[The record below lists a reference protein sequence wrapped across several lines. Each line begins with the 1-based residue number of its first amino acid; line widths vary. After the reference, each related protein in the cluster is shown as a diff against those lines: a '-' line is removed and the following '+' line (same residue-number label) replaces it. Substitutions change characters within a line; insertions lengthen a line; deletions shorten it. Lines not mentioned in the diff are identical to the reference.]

1 MATETDTSRD
11 VGFRRSFSAALPEN
25 AWLHATLIA
34 TVGVIAAPLVLAL
47 VFSTQ
52 SLYEIYTITNLMP
65 GSEGL
70 SNYVELFTE
79 WNFLTYM
86 VNSFVMASIIVVGKI
101 VFAICAATAI
111 VYYDVPYKDAIFF
124 VILLTLMFPLKIRI
138 VPLFELM
145 AVLDWSNSI
154 WAITIPYLSSA
165 TTVFLL
171 RQYFLS
177 IPDSLVETARIDGVG
192 PVKFLL
198 NVVLPMAKGFLVGVG
213 VIRFIGAWN
222 QYLWP
227 LVVINDQSEQV
238 VQVGVRNLQQ
248 ASQSGFTDWSLIM
261 AGSIVALIPPLLV
274 LIAFHRPLLDT
285 MTMQQQ

>member
-1 MATETDTSRD
+1 MATETDQPSHIELYD
-11 VGFRRSFSAALPEN
+11 SFSN
-25 AWLHATLIA
+25 AFPKDIGLHALLLI
-34 TVGVIAAPLVLAL
+34 TVGVIATPLVLAII
-47 VFSTQ
+47 FSTQ
-52 SLYEIYTITNLMP
+52 SLIEIYTITDLMP

-70 SNYVELFTE
+70 DNYFELFAE

-86 VNSFVMASIIVVGKI
+86 TNSFIMATIIVTGKI
-101 VFAICAATAI
+101 IFSICAATAI
-111 VYYDVPYKDAIFF
+111 VYYDFPYKDAVFF
-124 VILLTLMFPLKIRI
+124 VILMTLMFPLKIRI

-145 AVLDWSNSI
+145 AVLNWSNSI
-154 WAITIPYLSSA
+154 WAITIPYISSA

-177 IPDSLVETARIDGVG
+177 IPDSYIETARIDGVG
-192 PVKFLL
+192 PIKFLVY
-198 NVVLPMAKGFLVGVG
+198 VVLPMAKGFLVGVG

-248 ASQSGFTDWSLIM
+248 AAQSGFTDWSLIM
-261 AGSIVALIPPLLV
+261 AGSIVALLPPLLI
-274 LIAFHRPLLDT
+274 LIVFHRPLLDT
-285 MTMQQQ
+285 MTMQQK

>member
-1 MATETDTSRD
+1 MATETDQPSHIELYD
-11 VGFRRSFSAALPEN
+11 SFSNALPKDIG
-25 AWLHATLIA
+25 LHALLLI
-34 TVGVIAAPLVLAL
+34 TVGVIATPLVLAII
-47 VFSTQ
+47 FSTQ
-52 SLYEIYTITNLMP
+52 SLIEIYTITDLMP

-70 SNYVELFTE
+70 DNYFELFAE

-86 VNSFVMASIIVVGKI
+86 TNSFIMATIIVTGKI
-101 VFAICAATAI
+101 IFSICAATAI
-111 VYYDVPYKDAIFF
+111 VYYDFPYKDAVFF
-124 VILLTLMFPLKIRI
+124 VILMTLMFPLKIRI

-145 AVLDWSNSI
+145 AVLNWSNSI
-154 WAITIPYLSSA
+154 WAITIPYISSA

-177 IPDSLVETARIDGVG
+177 IPDSYIETARIDGVG
-192 PVKFLL
+192 PIKFLVY
-198 NVVLPMAKGFLVGVG
+198 VVLPMAKGFLVGVG

-248 ASQSGFTDWSLIM
+248 AAQSGFTDWSLIM
-261 AGSIVALIPPLLV
+261 AGSIVALLPPLLI
-274 LIAFHRPLLDT
+274 LIVFHRPLLDT
-285 MTMQQQ
+285 MTMQQK

>member
-1 MATETDTSRD
+1 MATKTERSRR
-11 VGFRRSFSAALPEN
+11 VELYESVSSALPEN
-25 AWLHATLIA
+25 VRFHLLLLG
-34 TVGVIAAPLVLAL
+34 TVGVIASPLVLAII
-47 VFSTQ
+47 FSTQ
-52 SLYEIYTITNLMP
+52 SLYEIYTITDLMP
-65 GSEGL
+65 GSEGF
-70 SNYVELFTE
+70 SNYAELFTE
-79 WNFLTYM
+79 WNFLTYLA
-86 VNSFVMASIIVVGKI
+86 NSFIMATIIVVGKL
-101 VFAICAATAI
+101 VFSICAATAI
-111 VYYDVPYKDAIFF
+111 VYYDIPYKDAIFF
-124 VILLTLMFPLKIRI
+124 VILMTLMFPLKIRI
-138 VPLFELM
+138 IPLFELM
-145 AVLDWSNSI
+145 AVLNWSNSI

-177 IPDSLVETARIDGVG
+177 IPDSFVETARLDGVG
-192 PVKFLL
+192 PVKFLVY
-198 NVVLPMAKGFLVGVG
+198 VVLPMAKGFLVGVG

-274 LIAFHRPLLDT
+274 LIVFHRPLLDT
-285 MTMQQQ
+285 MTMQQK

>member
-1 MATETDTSRD
+1 MATKTDQTSHVD
-11 VGFRRSFSAALPEN
+11 LYDSFSN
-25 AWLHATLIA
+25 AVPKNAGLHALLLFTVGIIA
-34 TVGVIAAPLVLAL
+34 TPLILAL
-47 VFSTQ
+47 IFSTQ
-52 SLYEIYTITNLMP
+52 SLYEIYTITDLMP
-65 GSEGL
+65 GSEGF

-86 VNSFVMASIIVVGKI
+86 INSFIMASIIVTGKI
-101 VFAICAATAI
+101 IFSICAATAI
-111 VYYDVPYKDAIFF
+111 VYYDFPYKDAVFF
-124 VILLTLMFPLKIRI
+124 LILMTLMFPLKIRI

-145 AVLDWSNSI
+145 AVLNWSNSI
-154 WAITIPYLSSA
+154 WAITIPYISSA

-177 IPDSLVETARIDGVG
+177 IPDSYVETARLDGVG
-192 PVKFLL
+192 PLKFLVY
-198 NVVLPMAKGFLVGVG
+198 VVLPMAKGFLVGVG

-248 ASQSGFTDWSLIM
+248 AAQSGFTDWSLIM
-261 AGSIVALIPPLLV
+261 AGSIVALLPPLII
-274 LIAFHRPLLDT
+274 LIIFHRPLLDT
-285 MTMQQQ
+285 MTMQQK